1 MEIMHKK
8 FVFIILVFFIYLTGC
23 QSIKDGLEGNKK
35 TKSAEEFLIQK
46 KNPLVLPPDYNKL
59 PEPKS
64 NEKKVS
70 RDEDIKSILKTPQ
83 KKKSSDTSSSIE
95 QKILNKI
102 RKW

>member
-1 MEIMHKK
+1 MKY
-8 FVFIILVFFIYLTGC
+8 IILSLIIFTFAACGDAAKTLRNEK
-23 QSIKDGLEGNKK
+23 IKTTD
-35 TKSAEEFLIQK
+35 EFLVK
-46 KNPLVLPPDYNKL
+46 KRQPLVLPPDYNKL

-102 RKW
+102 RK

>member
-1 MEIMHKK
+1 MKYITLLLI
-8 FVFIILVFFIYLTGC
+8 VFTFTACGDAAKTLRNEK
-23 QSIKDGLEGNKK
+23 IKTTD
-35 TKSAEEFLIQK
+35 EFLVKRQ
-46 KNPLVLPPDYNKL
+46 PLVLPPDYNKL

-102 RKW
+102 RK

>member
-1 MEIMHKK
+1 MKYITLLLI
-8 FVFIILVFFIYLTGC
+8 VFTFTACGDAAKTLRNEK
-23 QSIKDGLEGNKK
+23 IKTTD
-35 TKSAEEFLIQK
+35 EFLVK
-46 KNPLVLPPDYNKL
+46 KRQPLVLPPDYNKL

-95 QKILNKI
+95 QNILNKI
-102 RKW
+102 RK

>member
-1 MEIMHKK
+1 MKY
-8 FVFIILVFFIYLTGC
+8 IILLLIIFTFTACGDAAKTLRNEK
-23 QSIKDGLEGNKK
+23 IKTTD
-35 TKSAEEFLIQK
+35 EFLVK
-46 KNPLVLPPDYNKL
+46 KRQPLVLPPDYNKL

-102 RKW
+102 RK

>member
-1 MEIMHKK
+1 MKYITLLLI
-8 FVFIILVFFIYLTGC
+8 VFTFTACGDAAKTLRNEK
-23 QSIKDGLEGNKK
+23 IKTTD
-35 TKSAEEFLIQK
+35 EFLVK
-46 KNPLVLPPDYNKL
+46 KRQPLVLPPDYNKL

-102 RKW
+102 RK